1 MKYFE
6 AAAAI
11 GVLAFASFLLVGTA
25 GANHLAP
32 GTAVTLTCSTASAE
46 YQSFAEADLPIT
58 FHITVN
64 GVTHDLVASADA
76 APDGTAT
83 VDISSL
89 TSGFNGNAGTVSA
102 DVTWTNHSTHEG
114 AIGPVDLTCGEAPPT
129 TTTPQSPQSSS
140 PATVVSPP
148 APAATAA
155 PAVAVT
161 NVSPPVHR
169 LSRVGL
175 EPLRRVRLV
184 QSASWGHWPVAPS

>member
-1 MKYFE
+1 MKYFKG
-6 AAAAI
+6 AAAI
-11 GVLAFASFLLVGTA
+11 GALAFASFLLVGTA

-89 TSGFNGNAGTVSA
+89 TSGFNGSAGTVSA

-129 TTTPQSPQSSS
+129 TTTPQVSPAVVVS

-161 NVSPPVHR
+161 NVSPQFT
-169 LSRVGL
+169 G
-175 EPLRRVRLV
+175 
-184 QSASWGHWPVAPS
+184 

>member
-1 MKYFE
+1 MKYVRG
-6 AAAAI
+6 AAAI

-58 FHITVN
+58 FHVTVN

-76 APDGTAT
+76 VPDGTAS

-89 TSGFNGNAGTVSA
+89 TSGFNGTAGTVSA
-102 DVTWTNHSTHEG
+102 DVTWATHPTHEG

-129 TTTPQSPQSSS
+129 TTTPQVS
-140 PATVVSPP
+140 PAVVVSPAAVVSPP
-148 APAATAA
+148 AAAA

-161 NVSPPVHR
+161 NVSPQFT
-169 LSRVGL
+169 G
-175 EPLRRVRLV
+175 
-184 QSASWGHWPVAPS
+184 